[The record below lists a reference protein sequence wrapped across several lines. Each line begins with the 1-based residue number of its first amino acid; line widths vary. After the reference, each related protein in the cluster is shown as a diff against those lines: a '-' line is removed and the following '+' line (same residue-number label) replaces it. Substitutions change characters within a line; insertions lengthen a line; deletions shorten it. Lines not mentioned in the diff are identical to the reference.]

1 MTKAT
6 LLGILLALLMLPA
19 WAGGQSKA
27 SQAAL
32 GKEAKITME
41 QAQKAAL
48 AKEPGKIQEGELERE
63 KGRVIY
69 SFDIKM
75 ADVIRE
81 VNIDA
86 MTGEVVE
93 DTVESSAAEAKERRT
108 RNKRRAKRARHQ
120 TSAATARKLL
130 AVDPRLP
137 MQSRASPPGLT
148 GETPVAPPYDSSRGR
163 GNYSRAH
170 TDLVCV

>member
-41 QAQKAAL
+41 QAQKAAF

-63 KGRVIY
+63 KGRLIY

-75 ADVIRE
+75 ADGIHE

-93 DTVESSAAEAKERRT
+93 DTVESAAAEAKE
-108 RNKRRAKRARHQ
+108 K
-120 TSAATARKLL
+120 AADKK
-130 AVDPRLP
+130 
-137 MQSRASPPGLT
+137 QKNS
-148 GETPVAPPYDSSRGR
+148 EKVAPP
-163 GNYSRAH
+163 NN
-170 TDLVCV
+170 